1 MQKNTDFSER
11 IMQVIDFVGDTKN
24 EFAKKLGYERS
35 QSIYDIV
42 NGKSKPSFDFFEKL
56 LNSEYSEIVNIEYI
70 ISGKGNLDKTKS
82 KENLIKE
89 NDKINDKE
97 NDKKPN
103 VQKNLSNEKTKS
115 EEKVIKENDNLNDNI
130 FDNKP
135 NVQKKLSNEY
145 KDIQEN
151 YPIINHNRMPSV
163 ITISEKDEEKENIE
177 IVPAKLAA
185 GYVGGGYAEES
196 FVLDLPK
203 FRLPY
208 LNNGTFRCF
217 GVMGHSMEKIQDED
231 WFVGKFVDNIRNF
244 NEGKIHAVIAPKA
257 ESLLIKRVFRHPK
270 KMDTLILR
278 SDSNN
283 ESNLYPDIHMPIS
296 LIAEMWSY
304 TALISFKEPLFD
316 VMRFKEI
323 SKTSP
328 DFIDVKDY
336 FSE

>member
-1 MQKNTDFSER
+1 MKAIERLKQYIDYKGFSNSSFEK
-11 IMQVIDFVGDTKN
+11 KN
-24 EFAKKLGYERS
+24 ELSNGYIATQLKRNADLGEGILNKILDNCLDVSPEWLLTGKGSMLKKDAE
-35 QSIYDIV
+35 
-42 NGKSKPSFDFFEKL
+42 PT
-56 LNSEYSEIVNIEYI
+56 I
-70 ISGKGNLDKTKS
+70 ISQGLQNS
-82 KENLIKE
+82 PLI
-89 NDKINDKE
+89 
-97 NDKKPN
+97 
-103 VQKNLSNEKTKS
+103 
-115 EEKVIKENDNLNDNI
+115 
-130 FDNKP
+130 
-135 NVQKKLSNEY
+135 
-145 KDIQEN
+145 N
-151 YPIINHNRMPSV
+151 YNRMPSV

-185 GYVGGGYAEES
+185 EYVGGGYAEES

-217 GVMGHSMEKIQDED
+217 AVSGHSMNRVQDED

-278 SDSNN
+278 SDSND
-283 ESNLYPDIHMPIS
+283 ESNIYPDIHMPIS

-316 VMRFKEI
+316 AVKFKEI
-323 SKTSP
+323 AKTAP
-328 DFIDVKDY
+328 EFIDVKDY
-336 FSE
+336 FS